1 MGVFKAIAKGIGT
14 TFRKLPLLVLLWV
27 VNIVYA
33 AVVAFPL
40 VFLAQKELGHS
51 YLGSNVRSFDLMWL
65 GEAVLKYQDA
75 MPAVIGGLVVS
86 TLLFLVLY
94 VFLNGGIIGRLLDRE
109 GRTTL
114 QAFLSDC
121 GRFFWRFVRL
131 FLASLVFLILTFG
144 VILRLLSAL
153 MNLWIENAWTEWT
166 SVILRNLHFLAA
178 LLLLSVIH
186 MIFDY
191 ARIAV
196 VADEETK
203 VLRALR
209 HALNFLKKRFFRSWA
224 LYLLIVAGSVAG
236 TVFFYAVFGLLSG
249 PTVLFVLLGFVWMQ
263 FNVLFRIWVKTLFF
277 AAQAEF
283 YRAHP
288 Y

>member
-1 MGVFKAIAKGIGT
+1 MGIFKAIGKGIGT
-14 TFRKLPLLVLLWV
+14 TFRKPRLLAILWV

-40 VFLAQKELGHS
+40 FTLAQTELGHS
-51 YLGSNVRSFDLMWL
+51 YLGSNVRPFDIMAL
-65 GEAVLKYQDA
+65 GEALLKYQDA
-75 MPAVIGGLVVS
+75 MPAVIGGLVIS
-86 TLLFLVLY
+86 ALLFLVLY
-94 VFLNGGIIGRLLDRE
+94 VFLNGGMIGRLLDTE

-114 QAFLSDC
+114 HTFFGDC
-121 GRFFWRFVRL
+121 GRYFGRFVRL

-153 MNLWIENAWTEWT
+153 VNLGIENARTEWP
-166 SVILRNLHFLAA
+166 SVILGNLHFLAA
-178 LLLLSVIH
+178 LLLLSIVH
-186 MIFDY
+186 MVFDY
-191 ARIAV
+191 ARIAI

-203 VLRALR
+203 ALRALL
-209 HALNFLKKRFFRSWA
+209 HALNFLKKRFFRTWA
-224 LYLLIVAGSVAG
+224 LYLLIVAMFVAG

-249 PTVLFVLLGFVWMQ
+249 PAVLFVLLGFVWMQ
-263 FNVLFRIWVKTLFF
+263 LNVLFRIWVKALFF

-283 YRAHP
+283 YKSHP

>member
-1 MGVFKAIAKGIGT
+1 MGVFQAIGTGIGT
-14 TFRKLPLLVLLWV
+14 TLRKPRLLVILWV

-40 VFLAQKELGHS
+40 VFLAQTELGHS
-51 YLGSNVRSFDLMWL
+51 YLGSNVRPFDLMWL

-75 MPAVIGGLVVS
+75 LPAVGGGLVVS
-86 TLLFLVLY
+86 ALLFLVLY

-121 GRFFWRFVRL
+121 GRYFWRFVRL

-153 MNLWIENAWTEWT
+153 VNVWVENAWTEWT
-166 SVILRNLHFLAA
+166 SVILRNLHFLVA
-178 LLLLSVIH
+178 LLLLSVVH
-186 MIFDY
+186 MVFDY

-209 HALNFLKKRFFRSWA
+209 RAFHFLKKRFFRSWA
-224 LYLLIVAGSVAG
+224 LYLLIIGGFVAG
-236 TVFFYAVFGLLSG
+236 TVFFNAVFGLLSG
-249 PTVLFVLLGFVWMQ
+249 PTVLFVLLGFAWMQ
-263 FNVLFRIWVKTLFF
+263 LNVLFRIWVKVLFF

-283 YRAHP
+283 YRSHP

>member
-1 MGVFKAIAKGIGT
+1 MGVFKAIGKGIGT
-14 TFRKLPLLVLLWV
+14 TFRKPRLLVILWV

-40 VFLAQKELGHS
+40 FTLAQAELGHS
-51 YLGSNVRSFDLMWL
+51 YLGSNVRPLDLMWL

-86 TLLFLVLY
+86 ALLFLGLY

-109 GRTTL
+109 GRPTL
-114 QAFLSDC
+114 QAFFGDC
-121 GRFFWRFVRL
+121 GRYFGRFVRL
-131 FLASLVFLILTFG
+131 FLSSLAFLVLTFG

-153 MNLWIENAWTEWT
+153 MNLWVESAWTQWP
-166 SVILRNLHFLAA
+166 SVILGNLHFIVA
-178 LLLLSVIH
+178 LLLLSIVH
-186 MIFDY
+186 MVFDY

-209 HALNFLKKRFFRSWA
+209 NALNFLRKRFFRSWA
-224 LYLLIVAGSVAG
+224 LYLLIVAGFIAG
-236 TVFFYAVFGLLSG
+236 TVFFYVVLGLLSG
-249 PTVLFVLLGFVWMQ
+249 PAVLFVLLGFVWMQ
-263 FNVLFRIWVKTLFF
+263 LNVLFRIWIKTLFF

-283 YRAHP
+283 YRSHP

>member
-14 TFRKLPLLVLLWV
+14 TFRKPPLLILLWV

-40 VFLAQKELGHS
+40 FILAQTELGHS
-51 YLGSNVRSFDLMWL
+51 YLGSNVRPFDLMWL
-65 GEAVLKYQDA
+65 GEAGLKYQDA

-86 TLLFLVLY
+86 GLLFLVLY

-109 GRTTL
+109 GRTTIN
-114 QAFLSDC
+114 AFFGDC
-121 GRFFWRFVRL
+121 GRYFWRFVRL
-131 FLASLVFLILTFG
+131 FLTSLVFLILTFG
-144 VILRLLSAL
+144 IILRLLSAL
-153 MNLWIENAWTEWT
+153 KNIWVENAWTEWP
-166 SVILRNLHFLAA
+166 SVILGNLHFLAA
-178 LLLLSVIH
+178 LLLLSVVH
-186 MIFDY
+186 MVFDY

-203 VLRALR
+203 VLRALG

-224 LYLLIVAGSVAG
+224 LYLLIVAGLVAG

-249 PTVLFVLLGFVWMQ
+249 PTVLFVLLGIVWMQ
-263 FNVLFRIWVKTLFF
+263 LNVLFRIWVKALFF

-283 YRAHP
+283 YRSHP

>member
-1 MGVFKAIAKGIGT
+1 MGVFKAIGTGIGT
-14 TFRKLPLLVLLWV
+14 TLRKPRLLVILWV

-33 AVVAFPL
+33 AVIAFPL
-40 VFLAQKELGHS
+40 VFLAQTELGHS
-51 YLGSNVRSFDLMWL
+51 YLGSNVRSFDLMMR
-65 GEAVLKYQDA
+65 GEGVREYHGAL
-75 MPAVIGGLVVS
+75 PAVGGGLVVS
-86 TLLFLVLY
+86 ALLFLVLY

-121 GRFFWRFVRL
+121 GRYFWRFVRL

-153 MNLWIENAWTEWT
+153 MNLWVENAWTEWT
-166 SVILRNLHFLAA
+166 SVILRNLHFLVA
-178 LLLLSVIH
+178 LLLLSVVH
-186 MIFDY
+186 MVFDY

-224 LYLLIVAGSVAG
+224 LYLLIVAGFVAG

-263 FNVLFRIWVKTLFF
+263 LNVLFRIWVKTLFF

-283 YRAHP
+283 YRSHP

>member
-1 MGVFKAIAKGIGT
+1 MSVFQAIGTGIGT
-14 TFRKLPLLVLLWV
+14 TLRKPRLLVILWV

-40 VFLAQKELGHS
+40 VFLAQTELGHS

-75 MPAVIGGLVVS
+75 LPAVGGGLVVS
-86 TLLFLVLY
+86 ALLFLVLY
-94 VFLNGGIIGRLLDRE
+94 IFLNGGIIGRLLDRE

-121 GRFFWRFVRL
+121 GRYFWRFVRL

-153 MNLWIENAWTEWT
+153 VNVWVENAWTEWT
-166 SVILRNLHFLAA
+166 SVILRNLHFLVA
-178 LLLLSVIH
+178 LLLLSVVH
-186 MIFDY
+186 MVFDY

-209 HALNFLKKRFFRSWA
+209 RAFHFLKKRFFRSWA
-224 LYLLIVAGSVAG
+224 LYLLIIGGFVAG
-236 TVFFYAVFGLLSG
+236 TVFFNAVFGLLSG

-263 FNVLFRIWVKTLFF
+263 LNVLFRIWVKVLFF

-283 YRAHP
+283 YRSHP

>member
-14 TFRKLPLLVLLWV
+14 TVRKPRLLVLLWV
-27 VNIVYA
+27 VNIVFA

-40 VFLAQKELGHS
+40 VYLAQTELGHS
-51 YLGSNVRSFDLMWL
+51 FLGSNVRPLDLMWL
-65 GEAVLKYQDA
+65 GETVLKYQDA
-75 MPAVIGGLVVS
+75 MPAAIGGLVVS
-86 TLLFLVLY
+86 ALLFLGLY

-114 QAFLSDC
+114 QPFFSDC
-121 GRFFWRFVRL
+121 GRYFWRFVRL
-131 FLASLVFLILTFG
+131 FLASLVFFILTFG

-153 MNLWIENAWTEWT
+153 MNLWLENAWTEWP
-166 SVILRNLHFLAA
+166 SVILKNLHFLAA
-178 LLLLSVIH
+178 LLLLSIIH
-186 MIFDY
+186 MVFDY

-209 HALNFLKKRFFRSWA
+209 HALNFLKKRFLRSWA
-224 LYLLIVAGSVAG
+224 LYLLIVAGFVAG
-236 TVFFYAVFGLLSG
+236 TVFFYSVFGLLSG

-263 FNVLFRIWVKTLFF
+263 LNVLFRIWVKVLFF

-283 YRAHP
+283 YRSHP

>member
-1 MGVFKAIAKGIGT
+1 MGIFKAIGKGIGT
-14 TFRKLPLLVLLWV
+14 TFRKPRLIAILWV

-40 VFLAQKELGHS
+40 FILAQTELGHS
-51 YLGSNVRSFDLMWL
+51 YLGSNVRPFDLMWL
-65 GEAVLKYQDA
+65 GEAGLKYQGS
-75 MPAVIGGLVVS
+75 MPAVIGGLVVAG
-86 TLLFLVLY
+86 LLFLVLY

-109 GRTTL
+109 GRATIP
-114 QAFLSDC
+114 AFFGDC
-121 GRFFWRFVRL
+121 GRYFWRFVRL

-153 MNLWIENAWTEWT
+153 LNLWIENAWTQWP
-166 SVILRNLHFLAA
+166 SVILGNLHFLAA
-178 LLLLSVIH
+178 LLLLSVVH
-186 MIFDY
+186 MVFDY

-209 HALNFLKKRFFRSWA
+209 QALNFLKKRFFRSWA
-224 LYLLIVAGSVAG
+224 LYLLIVAGFVAG

-263 FNVLFRIWVKTLFF
+263 LNVLFRIWVKALFF

-283 YRAHP
+283 YRSHP

>member
-1 MGVFKAIAKGIGT
+1 MGVFKAIGQGIGT
-14 TFRKLPLLVLLWV
+14 TFRKPRLLVILWV

-33 AVVAFPL
+33 AAVAFPL
-40 VFLAQKELGHS
+40 VMIVQTELGHS
-51 YLGSNVRSFDLMWL
+51 YLGSNVRPFDLMGL
-65 GEAVLKYQDA
+65 GEALLKYQDA

-86 TLLFLVLY
+86 GLLFLGLY

-114 QAFLSDC
+114 QTFFGDC
-121 GRFFWRFVRL
+121 GRYFWRFARL

-144 VILRLLSAL
+144 VILRVLSAL
-153 MNLWIENAWTEWT
+153 AGLWIENASTEWT
-166 SVILRNLHFLAA
+166 SVILRNLHFFAA
-178 LLLLSVIH
+178 LLLLSVVH
-186 MIFDY
+186 MVFDY

-203 VLRALR
+203 VLRALH

-224 LYLLIVAGSVAG
+224 LYLLIVAGFVAG
-236 TVFFYAVFGLLSG
+236 TVLFYAVFGLLSG

-263 FNVLFRIWVKTLFF
+263 LNVLFRIWVKALFF

-283 YRAHP
+283 YRSHP

>member
-1 MGVFKAIAKGIGT
+1 MGVFKAIGTGIGT
-14 TFRKLPLLVLLWV
+14 TFRKPRLLAILWV

-40 VFLAQKELGHS
+40 FILAQTELGHS
-51 YLGSNVRSFDLMWL
+51 YLGSNIRPFDLMWL
-65 GEAVLKYQDA
+65 GEAGLKYQDA
-75 MPAVIGGLVVS
+75 MPAVIGGLVVAG
-86 TLLFLVLY
+86 LLFLVLY
-94 VFLNGGIIGRLLDRE
+94 VFLNGGIVGRLLDRE
-109 GRTTL
+109 GRTSL
-114 QAFLSDC
+114 PAFFGDC
-121 GRFFWRFVRL
+121 GRYFWRFVRL

-144 VILRLLSAL
+144 IILRLLSAL
-153 MNLWIENAWTEWT
+153 MNIWVENAWTEWP
-166 SVILRNLHFLAA
+166 SVILGNLHFLAA
-178 LLLLSVIH
+178 LLLLSVVH
-186 MIFDY
+186 MVFDY

-203 VLRALR
+203 VLRALG

-224 LYLLIVAGSVAG
+224 LYLLIVAGFVAG
-236 TVFFYAVFGLLSG
+236 TVIFYAVFGFLSG

-263 FNVLFRIWVKTLFF
+263 LNVLFRIWVKALFF

-283 YRAHP
+283 YRSHP

>member
-1 MGVFKAIAKGIGT
+1 MGVFKAIGKGMGIT
-14 TFRKLPLLVLLWV
+14 LRKPRLLAILWV

-33 AVVAFPL
+33 AIVAFPF
-40 VFLAQKELGHS
+40 VFLVQTELGHS
-51 YLGSNVRSFDLMWL
+51 FLGSNVRPFDLMWL

-86 TLLFLVLY
+86 GLLFLVLY

-109 GRTTL
+109 GRPTL
-114 QAFLSDC
+114 QAFFGDC
-121 GRFFWRFVRL
+121 GRYFWRFVRL

-153 MNLWIENAWTEWT
+153 MNLWLENAWTEWP
-166 SVILRNLHFLAA
+166 SVILRNLHFLVA
-178 LLLLSVIH
+178 LLLLSIVH
-186 MIFDY
+186 MVFDY

-203 VLRALR
+203 ILRALR
-209 HALNFLKKRFFRSWA
+209 QALNFLKKRFFRSWG
-224 LYLLIVAGSVAG
+224 LYLLVVAGFVAG

-249 PTVLFVLLGFVWMQ
+249 PTVLFVLLGFFWMQ
-263 FNVLFRIWVKTLFF
+263 INVLFRIWIKTLFF

-283 YRAHP
+283 YRSHP